1 MGDSCSCAFCKDYNL
16 FKKNIELV
24 PVEIREW
31 LENLFENRWTLAE
44 DLSYREAIISGDWP
58 DSVSLLERYLARAKE
73 KQAKLD
79 KVCPDPE
86 IHKQVAESEVIAKQL
101 EKECEVMEA
110 EQQKCGVVD
119 PAPVDS
125 AVRPF
130 HGPCDDCGEGMMVER
145 TNSINGYTFL
155 GCSEFPECKF
165 TKNGGKNPAPP
176 RASFCLD
183 DYLDD
188 YLDDD
193 YNNWDDD
200 FQGPL

>member
-24 PVEIREW
+24 PIEIREW

-44 DLSYREAIISGDWP
+44 DLSYREAIIAGDWP

-86 IHKQVAESEVIAKQL
+86 IHKQISESEVIAKQL

-110 EQQKCGVVD
+110 EQKCAIVD
-119 PAPVDS
+119 PAPIGSV
-125 AVRPF
+125 VKPLQ
-130 HGPCDDCGEGMMVER
+130 GICDDCGEGMLIER
-145 TNSINGYTFL
+145 TNSTNGYTFL

-165 TKNGGKNPAPP
+165 TKNGGKNPTPARSPIYYEEEY
-176 RASFCLD
+176 D
-183 DYLDD
+183 DG
-188 YLDDD
+188 
-193 YNNWDDD
+193 WDDD
-200 FQGPL
+200 FQGPI